1 MSPLTEIM
9 FSQDPDI
16 DDDWSLILC
25 GRKAS
30 RTGTPVESGAT
41 GSRRPRRAALVDAGV
56 EHLEPLL
63 ETTKVELL
71 HLLDWRC
78 WLRRTAAAA
87 AAAAV
92 LFGDIEG
99 EPGRLVSRSSHRG
112 GRGRGRGRKES

>member
-1 MSPLTEIM
+1 
-9 FSQDPDI
+9 
-16 DDDWSLILC
+16 

-87 AAAAV
+87 AV

-112 GRGRGRGRKES
+112 GRGRGRGRGRKES